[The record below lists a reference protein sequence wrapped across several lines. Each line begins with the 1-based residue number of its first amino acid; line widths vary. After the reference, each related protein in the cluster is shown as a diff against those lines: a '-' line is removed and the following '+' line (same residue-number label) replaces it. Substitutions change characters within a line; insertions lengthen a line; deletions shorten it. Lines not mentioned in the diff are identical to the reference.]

1 MDLVSF
7 RTPGLG
13 DQTYLLIHEG
23 KGVLVDPQRDI
34 DRFLAVAAERDVDL
48 RFVLETHLHNDYV
61 SGGEQAALR
70 TGAELVLPAA
80 AAAAYP
86 AHTGLPPGGDQGGRA
101 DASGPSTRPVTRPS
115 TPAIWC

>member
-1 MDLVSF
+1 MELVSF

-13 DQTYLLIHEG
+13 DQTHLLIHEG
-23 KGVLVDPQRDI
+23 RGILVDPQRDI
-34 DRFLAVAAERDVDL
+34 DRFLAVAAERDLEL

-80 AAAAYP
+80 AAAAHGTLRRSTWRTSRP
-86 AHTGLPPGGDQGGRA
+86 T
-101 DASGPSTRPVTRPS
+101 ASPCAPS
-115 TPAIWC
+115 TPPAHPEHAATWC